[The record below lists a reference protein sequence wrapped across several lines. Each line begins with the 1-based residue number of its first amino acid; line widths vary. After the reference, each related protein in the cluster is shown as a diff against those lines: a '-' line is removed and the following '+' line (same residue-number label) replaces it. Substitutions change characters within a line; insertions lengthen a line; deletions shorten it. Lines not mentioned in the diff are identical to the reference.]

1 MSPEARAG
9 RRIPNIGPQG
19 IARRRRQGIAAL
31 ASGGVAAVVLALA
44 GGAWVGLAT
53 FPFFWA
59 GALQLLQAHEKT

>member
-19 IARRRRQGIAAL
+19 VARRRRQGFAAL
-31 ASGGVAAVVLALA
+31 GSGGVAAVVLALA
-44 GGAWVGLAT
+44 GGPWAGLAT